1 MRTLPLRRL
10 ADRSLG
16 VLQFPRS
23 ALEFWLRAED
33 VAVSPVA
40 TWPDIS
46 GNGNDF
52 VQATGANQ
60 PTLVS
65 DLVNGYPAVLF
76 DGSNDYVGSTLDMAQ
91 PLTFAV
97 VAMRTGGTQRAVIGS
112 RDPASTGQPG
122 AIVYIPS
129 NPSVYT
135 MGAGGNLLS
144 SVNPNVGWVWF
155 VAVFNGADSR
165 FYINDAEFTGNPGA
179 RGAGQVMLGAFLS
192 GGDPAGFWNGYIVEA
207 LGWSTALG
215 QSDARRVMD
224 YFEAKYAL

>member
-1 MRTLPLRRL
+1 MRTLPVRRL

-91 PLTFAV
+91 PLTFAG
-97 VAMRTGGTQRAVIGS
+97 VAMHTGGTTRAVIGS
-112 RDPASTGQPG
+112 RNPASTGQPG
-122 AIVYIPS
+122 AIVYIPPDNVYAMFAGS
-129 NPSVYT
+129 NF
-135 MGAGGNLLS
+135 LS
-144 SVNPNVGWVWF
+144 SVNPNVGWVCF
-155 VAVFNGADSR
+155 VAVFNGVNTR
-165 FYINDAEFTGNPGA
+165 FYINDEEFTGNPGA
-179 RGAGQVMLGAFLS
+179 RGAGQVLLGAFLS
-192 GGDPAGFWNGYIVEA
+192 GGAPTGFWNGYIVEA

-215 QSDARRVMD
+215 QSDAQRVLD
-224 YFEAKYAL
+224 YFTAKYAL